1 VTGTRRDNL
10 EVHME
15 NAATSRKIAVVPA
28 VSRADAVSNEVYA
41 KQGMGQRIGFGRRPA
56 VLLIDMQNDFCDAD
70 APTTLYP
77 SIRGTYEPIRQL
89 SAAAR
94 EHQVPVIYTQGLV
107 AADGSSTGLWRL
119 KMKHH
124 GLRGVQIEGG
134 RGAAIID
141 ELAPQPGDRVIRKWR
156 PSAFFRTDLEVFLGV
171 HHIDTLLICG
181 TSMSGCVRATATDAF
196 MRDIRAMI
204 VREGVA
210 DRSEAILESNLF
222 DVDQKYGDVV
232 TLDMCLS
239 YLKGLPAVAQR

>member
-1 VTGTRRDNL
+1 MKRSDD
-10 EVHME
+10 E
-15 NAATSRKIAVVPA
+15 
-28 VSRADAVSNEVYA
+28 SNWVYA
-41 KQGMGQRIGFGRRPA
+41 HQGMGQRLGFGKRPA
-56 VLLIDMQNDFCDAD
+56 VLLIDMQNDFCDPD

-77 SIRGTYEPIRQL
+77 SIISTYDPIKRL
-89 SAAAR
+89 AAAAR
-94 EHQVPVIYTQGLV
+94 AKKVPVIYTRGLV
-107 AADGSSTGLWRL
+107 AADGSSAGLWRL

-134 RGAAIID
+134 RGAEIID
-141 ELAPQPGDRVIRKWR
+141 QLKPEPGDRVINKWR

-171 HHIDTLLICG
+171 GGIDTLLICG

-196 MRDIRAMI
+196 MRDIRPMI

-210 DRSEAILESNLF
+210 DRSPAIMEANMF

-239 YLKGLPAVAQR
+239 YLASLNVAAA

>member
-1 VTGTRRDNL
+1 
-10 EVHME
+10 ME
-15 NAATSRKIAVVPA
+15 NTAGSRKLAVVPGA
-28 VSRADAVSNEVYA
+28 GRSDAASSEVYA
-41 KQGMGQRIGFGRRPA
+41 QQGMGQRIGFGQRPA
-56 VLLIDMQNDFCDAD
+56 VLLIDMQNDFCDPD

-77 SIRGTYEPIRQL
+77 SIRSTFEPIARL
-89 SAAAR
+89 SSIAR

-107 AADGSSTGLWRL
+107 AADGSSAGLWRL

-141 ELAPQPGDRVIRKWR
+141 ELTPQTGDRVIRKWR

-171 HHIDTLLICG
+171 HRIDTLLICG

-210 DRSEAILESNLF
+210 DRSEAVL
-222 DVDQKYGDVV
+222 
-232 TLDMCLS
+232 
-239 YLKGLPAVAQR
+239 

>member
-1 VTGTRRDNL
+1 MVPGIARTD
-10 EVHME
+10 
-15 NAATSRKIAVVPA
+15 ATS
-28 VSRADAVSNEVYA
+28 NEIYA
-41 KQGMGQRIGFGRRPA
+41 QQGMGQRIGFGQRPA
-56 VLLIDMQNDFCDAD
+56 VLLIDMQNDFCDPD

-77 SIRGTYEPIRQL
+77 SIRATYEPIKRL
-89 SAAAR
+89 SDAAR

-107 AADGSSTGLWRL
+107 AADGSSAGLWRL

-141 ELAPQPGDRVIRKWR
+141 ELTPRPGDRVIRKWR

-171 HHIDTLLICG
+171 HRIDTLLICG
-181 TSMSGCVRATATDAF
+181 TSISGCVRATATDGF
-196 MRDIRAMI
+196 MRDIRCMI

-210 DRSEAILESNLF
+210 DRSEAIMEANLF

-232 TLDMCLS
+232 TLDMCLT
-239 YLKGLPAVAQR
+239 YLAGLPAVAQR

>member
-1 VTGTRRDNL
+1 MKRSDD
-10 EVHME
+10 E
-15 NAATSRKIAVVPA
+15 
-28 VSRADAVSNEVYA
+28 SNRVYA
-41 KQGMGQRIGFGRRPA
+41 HQGMGQRLGFGKRPV
-56 VLLIDMQNDFCDAD
+56 VLLIDMQNDFCDPD

-77 SIRGTYEPIRQL
+77 SIVSTYDPIKRL
-89 SAAAR
+89 AAAAR
-94 EHQVPVIYTQGLV
+94 AKKVPVIYTRGLV
-107 AADGSSTGLWRL
+107 AADGSSAGLWRL

-134 RGAAIID
+134 RGAEIID
-141 ELAPQPGDRVIRKWR
+141 QLKPEPGDRVINKWR

-171 HHIDTLLICG
+171 GGIDTLLICG

-196 MRDIRAMI
+196 MRDIRPMI

-210 DRSEAILESNLF
+210 DRSQAIMEANLF

-239 YLKGLPAVAQR
+239 YLASLNVATA